1 MLNNNIYYTTKGIYG
16 IQIYTYINKEYKML
30 FKQELNTLMTN
41 EMIEE
46 VKVFYSNLDEK
57 TKTNVKIKIYK
68 NCKSIENE
76 DNYMIWHDTPL
87 NTFITCF
94 GI

>member
-1 MLNNNIYYTTKGIYG
+1 MLNNNIYYTTRGIYG
-16 IQIYTYINKEYKML
+16 VKIYTYINKEYSIL
-30 FKQELNTLMTN
+30 LKQELNTLMTN

-57 TKTNVKIKIYK
+57 TKTNVKFKIYK

-76 DNYMIWHDTPL
+76 DNYMIWHDISL